1 MVNRTK
7 VLHPHIKL
15 GVKERRILRYLEFH
29 VTGAGQTFDRRD
41 KGLILPVCVS

>member
-15 GVKERRILRYLEFH
+15 GVKERRILRYLEFN
-29 VTGAGQTFDRRD
+29 VVGAGQTFDRRD
-41 KGLILPVCVS
+41 KGLILAVCVS